1 MTSFERKIKR
11 LFTIAFSLI
20 MYAVVFIVTLII
32 LTAAYSSV
40 EKAIGARLIL
50 LVFILILAIAVVF
63 LHIHKLKDTGRSDIL
78 TFWESFYIVSLLVC
92 YPIKEVS
99 LSFMIVYTICV
110 LIGTCTILHYLDDTN
125 INSIAL
131 YYFEYNGEKS
141 NESKDKSTNESKDES
156 EKIYIHYRLDDYRVV
171 CSKDAILKQDSQR
184 ILYEITNLCQKEL
197 LQYDGFDQNWKDT
210 VAQIRKIK
218 EIEKD
223 KTIKDRLAEAK
234 AEAEAIFKSITSFLL
249 DQYKSIK
256 KILPKN
262 IQKPQNEKAMVK
274 KIWRRVRKNYRKQVK
289 EQLKR
294 YKEKNAKQ
302 EIERAKKI
310 HNSFLLR
317 IFDPAVIICF
327 VVELV
332 SWVLG
337 GVALYLGYTKLLQ
350 ISFCLSLISLAVLG
364 VFAFV
369 HEKYMKTESEIKRTE
384 EILKEQKEL
393 WDGILEEECS
403 EDISKERFLKLLP
416 LYHVNPRWQI
426 IMVTIVSVL
435 FVTYVVYITSD
446 FPTESSGTSIL
457 SPAFW
462 GLVVINIIASYA
474 GNYIQKQL
482 SEDYYYE
489 LIKKD
494 MILEKS
500 ND

>member
-1 MTSFERKIKR
+1 M
-11 LFTIAFSLI
+11 
-20 MYAVVFIVTLII
+20 
-32 LTAAYSSV
+32 
-40 EKAIGARLIL
+40 
-50 LVFILILAIAVVF
+50 
-63 LHIHKLKDTGRSDIL
+63 
-78 TFWESFYIVSLLVC
+78 
-92 YPIKEVS
+92 
-99 LSFMIVYTICV
+99 
-110 LIGTCTILHYLDDTN
+110 
-125 INSIAL
+125 
-131 YYFEYNGEKS
+131 
-141 NESKDKSTNESKDES
+141 
-156 EKIYIHYRLDDYRVV
+156 V
-171 CSKDAILKQDSQR
+171 CSKEATLKLDSQR
-184 ILYEITNLCQKEL
+184 ILYDISYICRKKL

-218 EIEKD
+218 KIEKD

-234 AEAEAIFKSITSFLL
+234 ADVEAIFKSKTSFLL

-327 VVELV
+327 GVELG

-337 GVALYLGYTKLLQ
+337 GVALCLSYKKLWQ
-350 ISFCLSLISLAVLG
+350 ISFCLSLIVLAVLG

-369 HEKYMKTESEIKRTE
+369 HKKFMKTESETKRTE

-393 WDGILEEECS
+393 WDVVLEKECS
-403 EDISKERFLKLLP
+403 EEMSKERFLKLLP
-416 LYHVNPRWQI
+416 LYHVNPKWQI
-426 IMVTIVSVL
+426 FMVTIVSVL

-462 GLVVINIIASYA
+462 GLVVINIIANYC
-474 GNYIQKQL
+474 GNFIQKQL

-494 MILEKS
+494 MILNGNE
-500 ND
+500 

>member
-1 MTSFERKIKR
+1 
-11 LFTIAFSLI
+11 

-63 LHIHKLKDTGRSDIL
+63 FHMHKLKDTGRSDIL

-125 INSIAL
+125 LNSIAL
-131 YYFEYNGEKS
+131 YYFKEKAKKAE
-141 NESKDKSTNESKDES
+141 NDENDERAES
-156 EKIYIHYRLDDYRVV
+156 EYIYIHYRLDDYRVV

-184 ILYEITNLCQKEL
+184 ILYDITNLCQKEL

-234 AEAEAIFKSITSFLL
+234 ADVEAIFKSITIFLH
-249 DQYKSIK
+249 DQYKGIK

-262 IQKPQNEKAMVK
+262 IQKPKNEKAMVK
-274 KIWRRVRKNYRKQVK
+274 KIWRRVRKSYSKQVK

-317 IFDPAVIICF
+317 IFDPAVIICL

-350 ISFCLSLISLAVLG
+350 ISFCLSLIVLAVLG

-369 HEKYMKTESEIKRTE
+369 HKKFMKTESETKRTE

-393 WDGILEEECS
+393 WDVVLEKECS
-403 EDISKERFLKLLP
+403 EEMSKERFLKLLP

-426 IMVTIVSVL
+426 IMVPIVSVL

-457 SPAFW
+457 SPEFL

>member
-1 MTSFERKIKR
+1 M
-11 LFTIAFSLI
+11 
-20 MYAVVFIVTLII
+20 
-32 LTAAYSSV
+32 
-40 EKAIGARLIL
+40 
-50 LVFILILAIAVVF
+50 
-63 LHIHKLKDTGRSDIL
+63 HKLKDTGRSDIL

-110 LIGTCTILHYLDDTN
+110 LIGTYTILHYLDDTN

-141 NESKDKSTNESKDES
+141 NESTDEGKDKSTDESKDES

-171 CSKDAILKQDSQR
+171 CSKDAVLKQDSQR

-234 AEAEAIFKSITSFLL
+234 ADVEAIFKSITSFFL
-249 DQYKSIK
+249 DQYNSIK
-256 KILPKN
+256 KILQKN
-262 IQKPQNEKAMVK
+262 IQKPKNEKAMVK

-337 GVALYLGYTKLLQ
+337 GVALYLDYTKLLQ
-350 ISFCLSLISLAVLG
+350 ISFCLSLIALAVLG

-369 HEKYMKTESEIKRTE
+369 HKKFMKTESETKRTE

-393 WDGILEEECS
+393 WDVVLEKECS
-403 EDISKERFLKLLP
+403 EEMSKERFLKLLP

-426 IMVTIVSVL
+426 FMVTIVSVL

-462 GLVVINIIASYA
+462 GLVVINIIANYC
-474 GNYIQKQL
+474 GNFIQKQL

-494 MILEKS
+494 MILNGNE
-500 ND
+500 